1 MLILMKRLLQ
11 ICAMTALTAIAQ
23 AATIGFDDLAGSQND
38 PFSFYT
44 EAGFMVFP
52 AGGEPWVQNI
62 VYGKPAP
69 SVIFHRP
76 RDAPELWAG
85 MFIRAEDGSDFIFAA
100 VDLYSSVT
108 PIPYRFLAY
117 DEGMPVFDFTST
129 MPNTMG
135 QFKTA
140 DNPHGDVAMD
150 LLYIELVN
158 PFVAVGG
165 NPVGFDNVVVSTVGA
180 VPEPAISELLLIVAA
195 GTFSLRLL
203 RATARERAA

>member
-1 MLILMKRLLQ
+1 MLILMRRLLQ
-11 ICAMTALTAIAQ
+11 ISALAAICTIGQ
-23 AATIGFDDLAGSQND
+23 AATIGFNDLSGSQND

-69 SVIFHRP
+69 SVIFNRP

-85 MFIRAEDGSDFIFAA
+85 MFIRAEGGSNFTFAA

-117 DEGMPVFDFTST
+117 DEGMPVFDFTAT

-140 DNPHGDVAMD
+140 DNPYGDVAMD

-165 NPVGFDNVVVSTVGA
+165 NPVGFDNVVVSMVRA
-180 VPEPAISELLLIVAA
+180 VPEPATIWLLMIVAA
-195 GTFSLRLL
+195 GVFPLRLL
-203 RATARERAA
+203 REV